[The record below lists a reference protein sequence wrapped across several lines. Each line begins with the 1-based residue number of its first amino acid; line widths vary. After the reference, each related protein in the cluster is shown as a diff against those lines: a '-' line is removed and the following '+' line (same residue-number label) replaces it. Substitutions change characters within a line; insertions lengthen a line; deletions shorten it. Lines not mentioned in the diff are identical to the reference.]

1 MSEYSRDEILDS
13 SEKKQYTDEEL
24 AGFRKEYAKKLRQ
37 SSIQFITAFLV
48 GVVFVLIGAEFLL
61 IPTMFVW
68 LVVGYVTF
76 PTCPACNAQLLR
88 GRRRTLIRYCDSC
101 GIHLWERGDPAM
113 LDSSEDGTA
122 IQVIEYEGQQVQVVR
137 KNNEQY
143 YARIFN
149 QYNVGGIIS
158 TAEYATEEQAIE
170 AAKTTI
176 RIPLG

>member
-1 MSEYSRDEILDS
+1 
-13 SEKKQYTDEEL
+13 
-24 AGFRKEYAKKLRQ
+24 
-37 SSIQFITAFLV
+37 
-48 GVVFVLIGAEFLL
+48 
-61 IPTMFVW
+61 
-68 LVVGYVTF
+68 
-76 PTCPACNAQLLR
+76 
-88 GRRRTLIRYCDSC
+88 
-101 GIHLWERGDPAM
+101 M

-122 IQVIEYEGQQVQVVR
+122 IQVIEYEGKQVQVVR